1 MVDDMNSEQGSGEQV
16 SRRRFLRTA
25 GATAAVGAGAVGA
38 TNSAAAISKGDGGL
52 SGPDDFPR
60 YSTRGH
66 FDITWYGSVDQNE
79 PWYVYDKWGDFSGYN
94 QGNDLVIHAHGWL
107 NDDQGAIDG
116 SYTVDQ
122 ALSQDG
128 GYNEPVV
135 GWSWDADLGTV
146 PLSWWA
152 STTIA
157 EDNGPKLAYATYQF
171 KQNNPNVNVRYVSHS
186 LGARVVASAIKQ
198 LDDWGFTDYVESVTF
213 LGGAVDND
221 AVALGGAYGYPLQRV
236 VADQVDNYYIENDA
250 VLDYAY
256 SIGEADAAVGTTGVE
271 GTPPANY
278 NDHNVSYRV
287 PDHYSHYY
295 LKSNGGVMDLVAGDF

>member
-1 MVDDMNSEQGSGEQV
+1 MINGATSPATTKETTS
-16 SRRRFLRTA
+16 SYTHTA
-25 GATAAVGAGAVGA
+25 G
-38 TNSAAAISKGDGGL
+38 
-52 SGPDDFPR
+52 
-60 YSTRGH
+60 ST
-66 FDITWYGSVDQNE
+66 
-79 PWYVYDKWGDFSGYN
+79 
-94 QGNDLVIHAHGWL
+94 
-107 NDDQGAIDG
+107 
-116 SYTVDQ
+116 TVDQ

-171 KQNNPNVNVRYVSHS
+171 KQNNPGVDVRYVSHS
-186 LGARVVASAIKQ
+186 LGARVVASAVKQ
-198 LDDWGFTDYVESVTF
+198 LYDWGFRDYVESVTF

-221 AVALGGAYGYPLQRV
+221 AVALGGGYGYPLQDV
-236 VADQVDNYYIENDA
+236 VGQVDNYYITDDA

-256 SIGEADAAVGTTGVE
+256 SLGEADTAVGASGVE
-271 GTPPANY
+271 GTPPSNY

-287 PDHYSHYY
+287 PDHFSHYY
-295 LKSNGGVMDLVAGDF
+295 LKQDGGVMDLVAGDF